1 MKQSATIRDRQS
13 SAATLE
19 PESESLHSDPRWVL
33 TQRIV
38 AGPHFARSPLLSH
51 FLLYVVSEMLA
62 GRPDPI
68 SEHRIGVAVF
78 GRPASYRTDED
89 NIVRNYA
96 RQLRKR
102 LAEHFAGT
110 GRGEPLRIRI
120 PVGGYI
126 PSFVNAVSIRLDEKT
141 ALDAPTVAGPSSEPV
156 RQRDAGPDG
165 SENGFWRSPALRSRL
180 VLVCACALLVGLSYL
195 AIYRIVRHRA
205 DGDASRVLWRALLAG
220 SASTY
225 IVPPDAGFNL
235 LEDMSRRSVPLAS
248 YIKGNFADMPLAS
261 VNNHT
266 DQDLRT
272 QQYTDF
278 VSMQIVA
285 TVARRPEF
293 DPHRVLLRFPRDL
306 RLDDLKAANALI
318 IGSVSAN
325 PWAALVDSNANFRIV
340 PSQDMESA
348 AIVNSKPLQ
357 GEAPFYASHW
367 NEPAHETYALI
378 LFFPNLDASGH
389 LLAVEGLDVAGT
401 EAAAELLF
409 LGDSIAPIL
418 KSAQRADGTLRPF
431 EILLRSTSIQSNAA
445 GTQIIASR
453 LH

>member
-1 MKQSATIRDRQS
+1 MKQAATIRDRQS

-19 PESESLHSDPRWVL
+19 PEGESLHSDARWVL

-38 AGPHFARSPLLSH
+38 AGPHFARSPLLSN
-51 FLLYVVSEMLA
+51 FLLHVVSETLA
-62 GRPDPI
+62 GRPDAI

-78 GRPASYRTDED
+78 GRPVSYRTDED

-110 GRGEPLRIRI
+110 GRDETLRIHI

-126 PSFVNAVSIRLDEKT
+126 PSFVSAVSLQNDEET
-141 ALDAPTVAGPSSEPV
+141 GLVSPTPAALSSGQVEQGATVPAG
-156 RQRDAGPDG
+156 ATT
-165 SENGFWRSPALRSRL
+165 GFWSNPAVRMLLLAGTCAL
-180 VLVCACALLVGLSYL
+180 VLGLSCV
-195 AIYRIVRHRA
+195 AIYRVVLHRA
-205 DGDASRVLWRALLAG
+205 DGDASRVLWKALLAG

-235 LEDMSRRSVPLAS
+235 LEDMSRRAVPLAT
-248 YIKGNFADMPLAS
+248 YIKGNFAEMPLAS

-266 DQDLRT
+266 DQDLRS

-306 RLDDLKAANALI
+306 RLDDLKAANAVI

-325 PWAALVDSNANFRIV
+325 PWAALVDSNANFKIV

-357 GEAPFYASHW
+357 GEAPIYASHW

-378 LFFPNLDASGH
+378 LFFPNLNASGH

-409 LGDSIAPIL
+409 RGDSIAPIL
-418 KSAQRADGTLRPF
+418 KAAQRSDGTLRPF

-453 LH
+453 VH

>member
-1 MKQSATIRDRQS
+1 MRDRQS

-19 PESESLHSDPRWVL
+19 PESESLQSEPRWAL

-38 AGPHFARSPLLSH
+38 AGPHFARSPLLSN
-51 FLLYVVSEMLA
+51 FLLYVVSETLA
-62 GRPDPI
+62 GRPDTI

-78 GRPASYRTDED
+78 GRPVSYRTDED

-102 LAEHFAGT
+102 LAEHFAET
-110 GRGEPLRIRI
+110 GRDETLRIHI

-126 PSFVNAVSIRLDEKT
+126 PSFVSAVSIRPDEET
-141 ALDAPTVAGPSSEPV
+141 GLEAPTVAGPSSELV
-156 RQRDAGPDG
+156 RQTDAGPSG
-165 SENGFWRSPALRSRL
+165 SVAGFLTSPYLRRFL
-180 VLVCACALLVGLSYL
+180 LVCACALLVGLSYL

-205 DGDASRVLWRALLAG
+205 DGDASRALWRALLAG
-220 SASTY
+220 SAGTY

-248 YIKGNFADMPLAS
+248 YIKGNFADMPLAGI
-261 VNNHT
+261 NDHT
-266 DQDLRT
+266 DQDLRS

-325 PWAALVDSNANFRIV
+325 PWAAFVDSNANFRIV

-348 AIVNSKPLQ
+348 AIVNNKPLQ
-357 GEAPFYASHW
+357 GEAPIYASHW

-378 LFFPNLDASGH
+378 LFFPNLNASGH

-409 LGDSIAPIL
+409 RADTIAPIL
-418 KSAQRADGTLRPF
+418 KSAERADGTLRPF

-445 GTQIIASR
+445 GTQIIATR
-453 LH
+453 VH

>member
-1 MKQSATIRDRQS
+1 MKPSATIRDRQS

-19 PESESLHSDPRWVL
+19 PEGESLHSDPRWVL

-38 AGPHFARSPLLSH
+38 AGPHFARSPLLSN
-51 FLLYVVSEMLA
+51 FLLYVVSEALA
-62 GRPDPI
+62 GRHDAI

-78 GRPASYRTDED
+78 GRSLSYRTDED

-110 GRGEPLRIRI
+110 GRDETLRIHI

-126 PSFVNAVSIRLDEKT
+126 PSFVSAVSMQLDEETGPEPPRPAGLSSGHVKQE
-141 ALDAPTVAGPSSEPV
+141 ATVPG
-156 RQRDAGPDG
+156 G
-165 SENGFWRSPALRSRL
+165 SEASSPRNPAVRGLLL
-180 VLVCACALLVGLSYL
+180 VGACALLVGLSYL
-195 AIYRIVRHRA
+195 AIHRIVLHTT
-205 DGDASRVLWRALLAG
+205 DDDASRVLWRALLAG
-220 SASTY
+220 SANTY

-235 LEDMSRRSVPLAS
+235 LEDMSHRSVPLAS
-248 YIKGNFADMPLAS
+248 YIKGNFAEMPLAS

-266 DQDLRT
+266 DQDLRS

-285 TVARRPEF
+285 TIARQPEF

-306 RLDDLKAANALI
+306 RLDDLKAANAMI

-325 PWAALVDSNANFRIV
+325 PWAALVDSNANFKIV

-357 GEAPFYASHW
+357 GEAPIYASHW

-378 LFFPNLDASGH
+378 LFFPNLNASGH

-409 LGDSIAPIL
+409 RGDTIAPIL
-418 KSAQRADGTLRPF
+418 KSAERADGTLRPF

-453 LH
+453 VH